1 MHNPFGD
8 LCYLLAASGKYNKW
22 TFGKIKHLFLPPIER
37 GQYLMFHNDGKPV
50 AFISYAYVSDEL
62 LEDLKSG
69 ARWMQPGQWN
79 CGENIFISDFI
90 APFGNVG
97 GILRQTQ
104 TFFRGTHGKGVRG
117 DWYRPAKKRA
127 GYVKT

>member
-1 MHNPFGD
+1 VPNPFGD
-8 LCYLLAASGKYNKW
+8 VCYLLAASGKYNKW

-37 GQYLMFHNDGKPV
+37 GQYLLFHDDGKPV

-62 LEDLKSG
+62 LEELRGG
-69 ARWMQPGQWN
+69 ARWMQPGQWA

-90 APFGNVG
+90 APFGGVG

-104 TFFRGTHGKGVRG
+104 RFFRDIHGEGVRG